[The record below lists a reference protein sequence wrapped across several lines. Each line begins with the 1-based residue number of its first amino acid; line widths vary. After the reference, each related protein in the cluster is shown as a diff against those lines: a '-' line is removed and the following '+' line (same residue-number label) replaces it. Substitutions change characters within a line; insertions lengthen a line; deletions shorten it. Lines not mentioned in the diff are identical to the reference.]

1 MIPKIDEIMKL
12 GQRET
17 CLHSRK
23 LGDILW
29 MMDSG
34 RVGGFFLIHLYVINK
49 LIANLYIKIKMLLY
63 KIT

>member
-34 RVGGFFLIHLYVINK
+34 RVGGFF
-49 LIANLYIKIKMLLY
+49 
-63 KIT
+63 